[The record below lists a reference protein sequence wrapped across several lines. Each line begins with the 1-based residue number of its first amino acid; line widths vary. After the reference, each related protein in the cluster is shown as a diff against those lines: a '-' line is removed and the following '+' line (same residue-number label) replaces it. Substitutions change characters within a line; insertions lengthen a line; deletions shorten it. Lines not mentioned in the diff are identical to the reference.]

1 MFDSMSISS
10 ARKVIFGARYH
21 MLLMIFLATTLN
33 YTDRAL
39 ISIVGVPIQAEF
51 SINSIQMGYIFSAFS
66 WAYVA
71 AQIPGG
77 WLLDRFGV
85 KRVYAISIFFW
96 SLFSMAQ
103 GAAGVFGVQ
112 SAIFVLFGLRFLTG
126 LAEAPA
132 FPGNARLVAAW
143 FPTAERGQAS
153 AIFNSAQYFSP
164 VLMVPIAGW
173 VAEKWGW
180 QAAFIL
186 MGGIGLPFVLLWLR
200 AVYGPKD
207 HPRLTDKERS
217 HLAAGGALMEMGG
230 ARALNRTKG
239 ATWFYIKQLLQSR
252 MLLGIYLA
260 QFCTNALTYFFLTW
274 FPTYL
279 IKQQG
284 LTIMQAGFV
293 ASLPALCG
301 FGGGILGGI
310 ISDFMMRKTGSL
322 SLARKVPIMAGM
334 FLSMSIMACNYV
346 DSPFLVIVF
355 MCLSF
360 FGKGVGALGWAV
372 IADTAPKEIG
382 GLSGGVFN
390 CISGIGGITTPIV
403 IGYLVDGTGSFDAAL
418 VFVGMNA
425 LVVIV
430 SYLFLVGEI
439 KRVVLKPAPVR

>member
-1 MFDSMSISS
+1 MLESMPISRIKK
-10 ARKVIFGARYH
+10 AIFGVRYH
-21 MLLMIFLATTLN
+21 MVLMIFLATTLN
-33 YTDRAL
+33 YADRAL
-39 ISIVGVPIQAEF
+39 ISIVGAPIQAEF
-51 SINSIQMGYIFSAFS
+51 SIDSIQMGFIFSAFS
-66 WAYVA
+66 WPYVA

-85 KRVYAISIFFW
+85 KRVYAASIFFW

-103 GAAGVFGVQ
+103 GWSGIFG
-112 SAIFVLFGLRFLTG
+112 AKGALFILFGLRFLTG

-164 VLMVPIAGW
+164 VLMLPIASW
-173 VAEKWGW
+173 IAEKWGW
-180 QAAFIL
+180 QTAFFL
-186 MGGIGLPFVLLWLR
+186 MGGIGFPFVLLWLR
-200 AVYGPKD
+200 AVYCPKD
-207 HPRLTDKERS
+207 HPRLTDKERT
-217 HLAAGGALMEMGG
+217 HLVAGGALMEMGG
-230 ARALNRTKG
+230 LKRIERAPG
-239 ATWFYIKQLLQSR
+239 ATWFYIMQLLSNR

-274 FPTYL
+274 FPIYL
-279 IKQQG
+279 VKQHG

-301 FGGGILGGI
+301 FAGGISGGMF
-310 ISDFMMRKTGSL
+310 SDFMMRKTGSL

-334 FLSMSIMACNYV
+334 FLSMVIMACNYV
-346 DSPFLVIVF
+346 DSPALVILF

-403 IGYLVDGTGSFDAAL
+403 IGYLVEGTGSFDYAL
-418 VFVGMNA
+418 VFVAMNA
-425 LVVIV
+425 LMVIV

-439 KRVVLKPAPVR
+439 KRVVLKPAPAY